1 MHTLEHLLPV
11 QSQLGEGPRW
21 HPLEQSLYWVDIEG
35 QLIHRFHPAS
45 GQHTSWEIGVPVGCL
60 AFRQQG
66 GFVLATSRGFQFW
79 SPGEP
84 LRAIHDPEDSKAGAR
99 FNDGAVDAAGRFWA
113 GTLCEGASSALYR
126 LDTALNVSRMIENV
140 TISNGIGWSP
150 DGHTL
155 YYTDTLRLTIAA
167 YDFDLDSGAI
177 SNRRV
182 FVSTEGEEG
191 VPDGLAVDA
200 EGCVWSARWG
210 GWKIVRYAPTGEK
223 LAEIELPVQQPTSC
237 AFGGKDFQ
245 DLYITSAWTELSVKA
260 RSLQPHAGD
269 LFRIRVD
276 TPGLPV
282 HFFQA

>member
-45 GQHTSWEIGVPVGCL
+45 GLHTSWEIGVPVGCL